1 MLATQYGMQAETLA
15 GRLSCSSF
23 EAHEL
28 LSQHRSLF
36 APYWRWSDDWV
47 AHALDSGV
55 MRTVF
60 GWECRTGIAEFNER
74 SIRNWPVQ
82 ATGSE
87 ILRIACI
94 LGHRHGIELLAPV
107 HDAVLIGAPLERI
120 EADTALMR
128 EIMRRASRIVFN
140 ADPHGPHELRTD
152 ATIVLYPNR
161 YSDKRG
167 SEIWQR
173 VLDLLHEQEE
183 AARWQTA

>member
-1 MLATQYGMQAETLA
+1 MAVAENA
-15 GRLSCSSF
+15 GNPQDFAAGCLHRPIPDRVFVELS
-23 EAHEL
+23 
-28 LSQHRSLF
+28 
-36 APYWRWSDDWV
+36 
-47 AHALDSGV
+47 
-55 MRTVF
+55 
-60 GWECRTGIAEFNER
+60 
-74 SIRNWPVQ
+74 
-82 ATGSE
+82 
-87 ILRIACI
+87 
-94 LGHRHGIELLAPV
+94 IELLTPV

-140 ADPHGPHELRTD
+140 ADPDGPHELRTD

-173 VLDLLHEQEE
+173 